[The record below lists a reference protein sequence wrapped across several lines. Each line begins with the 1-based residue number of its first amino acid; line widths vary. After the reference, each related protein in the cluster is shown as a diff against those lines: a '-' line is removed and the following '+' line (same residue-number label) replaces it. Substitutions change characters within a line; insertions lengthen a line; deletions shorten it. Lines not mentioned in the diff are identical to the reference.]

1 MIGFHCPERPLAPV
15 ECDKDDIFFEA
26 RDWLVVV
33 GDKDVVPALEMGI
46 RFATVGTRG
55 KQKYWVW
62 STSKYVHGP
71 HGPYSSRIRRQSNDA
86 PNNVLYEIQVRRI
99 VSEAE
104 RDTLAF
110 SLASAQSKK
119 DIGNY
124 VYQHEWPSA
133 PSSDGETLGDTEVL
147 PSATG
152 DAQLHF
158 QMQLEYAY
166 QRARSLYHRGGQLA
180 ESVIQAVDEMRHAKQ
195 GEQSE
200 EDETGV
206 LIEEDEETKALYD
219 NSVAVFIDC
228 GNNMIATHLR
238 AKQYHAAKEAA
249 VNLLSKYPNNI
260 KALTR
265 AAKAALLDP
274 ASSFE
279 EAEAALSAA
288 EQQIKDDNSLE
299 QDALRKLR
307 RDLTKRKQ
315 SYKQQQKEM
324 MARMAQATT
333 TTANGTAAD
342 PVAANIREPK
352 EVEEDKVEGV
362 ATEDDSEESQQEA
375 ITDGAMK
382 PQGLSR
388 LLSRDTLFNVVI
400 PYGFQFMCTILML
413 WYFSYLKRQE
423 ANRMAVAFEA
433 TKGAAAAAVGA
444 KQDNDFASEL

>member
-1 MIGFHCPERPLAPV
+1 VYVSMIGFHCPERPLAPV

-46 RFATVGTRG
+46 RFATVAT
-55 KQKYWVW
+55 KNLVW
-62 STSKYVHGP
+62 STPKYVHGP
-71 HGPYSSRIRRQSNDA
+71 HGPYSSSIRRQGDGV
-86 PNNVLYEIQVRRI
+86 PNNVLYEIQVQRI

-110 SLASAQSKK
+110 SLAAAQSKK

-133 PSSDGETLGDTEVL
+133 PGGDGEPLGDTKVL

-180 ESVIQAVDEMRHAKQ
+180 ESVIQAVDEMRQAKQ

-200 EDETGV
+200 EDESSV
-206 LIEEDEETKALYD
+206 LVEEDKETKSMYD
-219 NSVAVFIDC
+219 SSVAVFIDC
-228 GNNMIATHLR
+228 GNNMIAAHLR

-279 EAEAALSAA
+279 EADAALTAA

-333 TTANGTAAD
+333 TTANVAVAEGVTA
-342 PVAANIREPK
+342 IRELT
-352 EVEEDKVEGV
+352 EVGKDKGEGA
-362 ATEDDSEESQQEA
+362 ATEDTSGSSPQEA
-375 ITDGAMK
+375 TTDDTMK